1 MVKSSFGAN
10 RIAPCFFLPFLF
22 FLLPPAPKADET
34 VNGRCGI
41 IVVNSGDGT
50 VQRCKRKN
58 TTLLGGAECKKAVD
72 YRYIMVD
79 RTCDTLSDD
88 RLLPQPDFYRNG
100 KTIRRI
106 VFPATV
112 NSRHSALHSH
122 GFTELCTAFAVH
134 KTNNHPV
141 WSGCLFGASNRTRT
155 CDTAVNSR
163 VLYRLS
169 Y

>member
-1 MVKSSFGAN
+1 MRIALHLVSSCLSSSFFCRRRRRRTRLLTVDAASSRLTQVMEPCRGA
-10 RIAPCFFLPFLF
+10 
-22 FLLPPAPKADET
+22 KE
-34 VNGRCGI
+34 
-41 IVVNSGDGT
+41 
-50 VQRCKRKN
+50 KN

-141 WSGCLFGASNRTRT
+141 WSGCLFVFR
-155 CDTAVNSR
+155 
-163 VLYRLS
+163 
-169 Y
+169 